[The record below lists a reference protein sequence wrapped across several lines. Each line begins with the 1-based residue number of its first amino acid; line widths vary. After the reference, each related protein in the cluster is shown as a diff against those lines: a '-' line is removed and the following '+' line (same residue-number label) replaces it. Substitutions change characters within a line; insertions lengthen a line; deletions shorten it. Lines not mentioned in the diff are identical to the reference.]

1 MVQAI
6 LSITVIIV
14 ATTFSVWAMLRRER
28 SLAAFTLSAALLVTA
43 LLEASTL
50 FSLSRPDLFGYW
62 ERWSLFAEGLMPGVW
77 LLASITHAREAR
89 LVDLRL
95 SQKVLLF
102 LSLLFLVPVLRSP
115 VAGFYYS
122 PDFPV
127 EQVLFLGPVGF
138 PFYISVMI
146 FLVAALVNLETTLA
160 NATPGELWKL
170 KFATLGIGTILA
182 SYALYYSQALLFR
195 TINLHFLPVRSFFLI
210 LGVGM
215 LTYGRLR
222 KGDGVKI
229 RVSRQVAFKSV
240 VLIAVGGY
248 LVLIGLLGE
257 GMRYF
262 GAEFQR
268 SVVIG
273 FIVLS
278 GIALLLLFLSGRVR
292 REIKVFLHKN
302 FYQSKY
308 DYRVQWLQFTE
319 RLANRQSEADLQQ
332 VILSAYCD
340 TFGIQSAALYL
351 LDAERRLFV
360 NTAVYEMGALTE
372 TFGPDDA
379 LVRYIDGRGWVFRHT
394 DSFLELSTETRAFM
408 EKCHV
413 SFVVPL
419 LSGEQLEGFIVL
431 GRQVNPH
438 ETIIYEDFDLMKT
451 IARQASF
458 ALRNQRL
465 SDQLTRVREM
475 EAIGNIAT
483 FVIHD
488 VKNYVAGLSLMVDN
502 ARHYIDNPEFQQDM
516 LGSLDNTVK
525 KMQGLIARLKNLGEK
540 ELLNLQPIDLLA
552 VVNRAVSF
560 LPAGRVTVNGERLV
574 VPVDAEE
581 MQKVIL
587 NLLLNA
593 VEASPAD
600 APVSVEVG
608 LAGTPFVRVIDQGIG
623 MSAEYIRRELFKPF
637 ATTKKKGLGIG
648 LYQSRQIVEAHGG
661 RLEVQS
667 EVGKGTLFTIVLKHG
682 AGESEPVNL
691 K

>member
-1 MVQAI
+1 MVQTT
-6 LSITVIIV
+6 LSIAVIATVIL
-14 ATTFSVWAMLRRER
+14 FSIWTVLRRER
-28 SLAAFTLSAALLVTA
+28 SLSTFSIGAALLVTA
-43 LLEASTL
+43 LLEAFTL
-50 FSLSRPDLFGYW
+50 LLFLQPERFSYW
-62 ERWSLFAEGLMPGVW
+62 EKWSLYAEALIPGVW
-77 LLASITHAREAR
+77 LLAGTTHARE
-89 LVDLRL
+89 VGFSGLRF
-95 SQKVLLF
+95 SQKALLLF
-102 LSLLFLVPVLRSP
+102 SLLFLVPVFLFP
-115 VAGFYYS
+115 VSGFYYS

-127 EQVLFLGPVGF
+127 EPVLFLGTVGF
-138 PFYISVMI
+138 PFYITAMI

-160 NATPGELWKL
+160 NASPGELWKL
-170 KFATLGIGTILA
+170 KFTTLGIGTILTA
-182 SYALYYSQALLFR
+182 YALYYSQALLFR

-210 LGVGM
+210 LAVGM

-222 KGDGVKI
+222 QGEGVKI

-240 VLIAVGGY
+240 VLITVGAY

-308 DYRVQWLQFTE
+308 DYRAQWLQFTE
-319 RLANRQSEADLQQ
+319 RLASRQSEADLQQ

-351 LDAERRLFV
+351 VDSDRKVFV
-360 NTAVYEMGALTE
+360 NTAVYEMEALSE
-372 TFGPDDA
+372 TFGEADP
-379 LVRYIDGRGWVFRHT
+379 LVRFIDGRGWVFRHT
-394 DSFLELSTETRAFM
+394 DSFLDVSTETRAFL
-408 EKCHV
+408 EKYRV

-431 GRQVNPH
+431 GRQVNPN
-438 ETIIYEDFDLMKT
+438 ETVIYEDFDLMKT

-488 VKNYVAGLSLMVDN
+488 LKNYVAGLSLMVDN

-525 KMQGLIARLKNLGEK
+525 QMQGMIGRLKNLGEK
-540 ELLNLQPIDLLA
+540 ELLNLQPIDLMTVA
-552 VVNRAVSF
+552 RRAMAF
-560 LPAGRVTVNGERLV
+560 LPAGRVTVTGEPLV
-574 VPVDAEE
+574 MPVDAEE

-608 LAGTPFVRVIDQGIG
+608 LAGTPHVKVIDQGTG

-667 EVGKGTLFTIVLKHG
+667 EVGRGTVFTISLKHVENQG
-682 AGESEPVNL
+682 PRSVG
-691 K
+691 